1 MSLWWKC
8 AGTNVRRRQ
17 RMGGGLSLGDQV
29 DHYETRTLLSA
40 AAIVATVPEASK
52 VSVEEKVSKA
62 AKDPVDYAGTH
73 NLSGSLGP
81 GIANIT
87 QNGSAVTLTVTFYQY
102 PELTNLPLEGTVK
115 GKKLKANL
123 STVPYNGL
131 TKVVFKAKLNG
142 EDLSWRIK
150 WDS

>member
-1 MSLWWKC
+1 MSLWWKGE
-8 AGTNVRRRQ
+8 GTKARRRQ
-17 RMGGGLSLGDQV
+17 RMGGGLILGEQV

-52 VSVEEKVSKA
+52 VSVEEKVATA
-62 AKDPVDYAGTH
+62 AKTPANFAGTFDV
-73 NLSGSLGP
+73 SGSLGP
-81 GIANIT
+81 GVVDIT
-87 QNGSAVTLTVTFYQY
+87 QNGSAVTLTVTFYQHS
-102 PELTNLPLEGTVK
+102 ELTNLPLEGKVK

-131 TKVVFKAKLNG
+131 TKVVFKAKLDG
-142 EDLSWRIK
+142 DDLSWSIK